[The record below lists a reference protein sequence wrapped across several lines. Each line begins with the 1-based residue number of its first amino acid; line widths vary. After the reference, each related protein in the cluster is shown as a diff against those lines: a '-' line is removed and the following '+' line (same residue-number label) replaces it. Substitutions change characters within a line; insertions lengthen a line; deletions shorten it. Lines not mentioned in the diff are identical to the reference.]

1 MILIV
6 SFPDNAHV
14 ERVLEHITRPTTV
27 FDIADFPVRTHLNVS
42 FSAEPAGVDALSF
55 TPPELAEIDLAEI
68 GAVWYRRIRPI
79 GLDPALTDATSRL
92 FAWSEST
99 EALTGLWHAMECFWM
114 NPPAADEAGQR
125 KIRQLQV
132 ARQVGLSVPETL
144 ITNDPVRAAAFI
156 DQRADGTVI
165 RKAFRNIAEAPRST
179 AVVTREDRAHIDDVR
194 YAPVTFQKFVP
205 ADLDLRVI
213 VVEQEIFAASIR
225 SEPEYQTDYR
235 LGIGSAEFN
244 PYRLPDDVAS
254 ALLALHARL
263 GLAYGA
269 SDFRVTPGGEHV
281 FLEVNPGGEYLFA
294 SDRTSQ
300 PVPQAIAASLERH
313 DRDHAGAG

>member
-6 SFPDNAHV
+6 SFADNAHV
-14 ERVLEHITRPTTV
+14 ERVLEHLDRPAVV
-27 FDIADFPVRTHLNVS
+27 FDIADYPHRTRLDARFGAS
-42 FSAEPAGVDALSF
+42 VDRISL
-55 TPPELAEIDLAEI
+55 TPSGQGEIPIDQI
-68 GAVWYRRIRPI
+68 GAVWYRRVRPI

-114 NPPAADEAGQR
+114 NPPAGDEAGQR

-132 ARQVGLSVPETL
+132 ARAVGLSVPETL
-144 ITNDPVRAAAFI
+144 ITNDPAAALEFI
-156 DQRADGTVI
+156 AAREEGGVI

-179 AVVTREDRAHIDDVR
+179 AIVTADDRARLDDVR
-194 YAPVTFQKFVP
+194 YAPVTFQEFVP

-213 VVEQEIFAASIR
+213 VVEREIFAAAIR
-225 SEPEYQTDYR
+225 SEPEYRTDYR
-235 LGIGSAEFN
+235 PGIGSAKFSAYE
-244 PYRLPDDVAS
+244 LPDEVAA
-254 ALLALHARL
+254 ALLALHDRL

-269 SDFRVTPGGEHV
+269 SDFRVTPDGEHV

-294 SDRTSQ
+294 SDRTGQ
-300 PVPQAIAASLERH
+300 PVPQAIAACLSRH
-313 DRDHAGAG
+313 DREHGT

>member
-14 ERVLEHITRPTTV
+14 ERVREHLARPATV
-27 FDIADFPVRTHLNVS
+27 FDIADFPHRTRLNVR
-42 FSAEPAGVDALSF
+42 FGPGVDAMSI
-55 TPPELAEIDLAEI
+55 TPAGQPEIRLADI
-68 GAVWYRRIRPI
+68 GAVWYRRVRPI
-79 GLDPALTDATSRL
+79 GLDPALTDATNRL

-99 EALTGLWHAMECFWM
+99 EALTGLWHALECFWM

-125 KIRQLQV
+125 KIRQLQL
-132 ARQVGLSVPETL
+132 ARQVGLAIPDTL
-144 ITNDPVRAAAFI
+144 ITNDPDQAAAFI
-156 DQRADGTVI
+156 DARPPEGVI

-179 AVVTREDRAHIDDVR
+179 ATVTAADRGHIDDVR
-194 YAPVTFQKFVP
+194 YAPVTFQAFVP

-213 VVEQEIFAASIR
+213 VVEDEIFAAAIR
-225 SEPEYQTDYR
+225 SEPEYRTDYR
-235 LGIGSAEFN
+235 LGIGSAEFS

-263 GLAYGA
+263 GLVYGA
-269 SDFRVTPGGEHV
+269 SDFRVTPDGEHV

-294 SDRTSQ
+294 SDRTGQ
-300 PVPQAIAASLERH
+300 PVPQAIAASLDRH
-313 DRDHAGAG
+313 DRQHTG

>member
-6 SFPDNAHV
+6 SFPDNTHV
-14 ERVLEHITRPTTV
+14 ERVLEHLTRPATV
-27 FDIADFPVRTHLNVS
+27 FDIAEFPIRTRLGVRFGS
-42 FSAEPAGVDALSF
+42 GDDALSF
-55 TPPELAEIDLAEI
+55 TPEGGDELRLEEI
-68 GAVWYRRIRPI
+68 GAVWYRRVRPI

-114 NPPAADEAGQR
+114 NPPAGDEAGQR

-132 ARQVGLSVPETL
+132 ARQVGLVVPETL
-144 ITNDPVRAAAFI
+144 ITNDPALAAAFV
-156 DQRADGTVI
+156 DSHGDGDVI

-179 AVVTREDRAHIDDVR
+179 AVVTQEDRSRIADVQ

-205 ADLDLRVI
+205 ADVDLRVI
-213 VVEQEIFAASIR
+213 VVEDEIFATSIR
-225 SEPEYQTDYR
+225 SEPEFRTDYR
-235 LGIGSAEFN
+235 LGIGSAEFS
-244 PYRLPDDVAS
+244 PYSLPDDVAA
-254 ALLALHARL
+254 ALLALHSRL

-269 SDFRVTPGGEHV
+269 SDFRVTPDGEHV

-294 SDRTSQ
+294 SERTGQ

-313 DRDHAGAG
+313 DREHGG